1 MIERFNIPL
10 RPQSG
15 KDRATRR
22 VLRPGK
28 RVTSLLLILA
38 TLSACTSVTQ
48 MQTRYEAGDDTQL
61 EKIATIAA
69 RPDYPYA
76 TRRTAA
82 KALGEI
88 GDARVLPVL
97 VGILGEFDQRT
108 TLKKEALLALGR
120 IGDQEAVTGI
130 GRLLDRSLSESNEE
144 LRMAAMP
151 VLGQLGG
158 EEAATILVNALTY
171 YDLIMVNTEGRVQ
184 RGVFTGDEQ
193 SIRDLQDSLRTQQR
207 RQGQGQGGQGQGE
220 LSGYGGG
227 AFGTPSSL
235 FGGNLTQTQQ
245 QKVDPTPQERLL
257 AHKSLVRVGT
267 PAVTIIQEHM
277 SKRRSTITLRNEL
290 VEIMQEIQGKSPAEL
305 GSEPGPEPGQPGS
318 ENGPVPGSQIAPVA
332 IPANPG

>member
-10 RPQSG
+10 RRQSG

-22 VLRPGK
+22 VFRPGK
-28 RVTSLLLILA
+28 RLTTLLLILA

-120 IGDQEAVTGI
+120 IGDQGAVTGI

-207 RQGQGQGGQGQGE
+207 RQGQGGQGQGE

-245 QKVDPTPQERLL
+245 KKVDPTPQERLL

-290 VEIMQEIQGKSPAEL
+290 VQIMQEIRGESPTEL
-305 GSEPGPEPGQPGS
+305 GSGPKSGS
-318 ENGPVPGSQIAPVA
+318 ENGPVPNSETGPEE
-332 IPANPG
+332 IPANSG